1 MRSPQEND
9 AGRRARF
16 ERLYD
21 AHYAPVLA
29 YALRRSGRTVAH
41 DVAAETFLVA
51 WRRLDD
57 VPVDAAPW
65 LYGVARRVLANER
78 RAEKRRAALAERM
91 RVTPPPQ
98 PDTDPAGRRGLL
110 EAALARAVG
119 TLLIAGEQRS
129 APQRFAVLSALADEV
144 SGQGRILH
152 VLERTIQLTPD
163 GNPRGDVHEEESW
176 TLLGDATVS
185 RFRIGT
191 GRDAEQGAAD
201 HRGSSDYDPRSNAVT
216 VVRQPGEGAKMAA
229 ELPVV
234 RMARDAGNG
243 KLRVAARPVIDGRR
257 TLKIEVD
264 DGAWYIAQDAPE
276 LVRRELRL
284 PGGGIQRTDFLTFE
298 VLDATPANR
307 ELLRIQAPPNA
318 RVETVTPRP
327 NRPPASIPR
336 PPAS

>member
-1 MRSPQEND
+1 MTRPDNLTVL
-9 AGRRARF
+9 RAANPVPDPEAVVDPAVRTATL
-16 ERLYD
+16 ER
-21 AHYAPVLA
+21 VLA
-29 YALRRSGRTVAH
+29 RTVASP
-41 DVAAETFLVA
+41 
-51 WRRLDD
+51 RRRRA
-57 VPVDAAPW
+57 VPP
-65 LYGVARRVLANER
+65 RRVA
-78 RAEKRRAALAERM
+78 
-91 RVTPPPQ
+91 V
-98 PDTDPAGRRGLL
+98 RRGTI
-110 EAALARAVG
+110 ATGVTVAAVG